1 LRDGMEIEHFSDH
14 IRCPHCHNIIEDDEA
29 LLCLFCG
36 ESLKRGIG
44 FLGKLRRG
52 APEAVFGAVVLLLVI
67 SFLLLLIF

>member
-1 LRDGMEIEHFSDH
+1 MRDGMDIGQFSDK
-14 IRCPHCHNIIEDDEA
+14 IRCPHCHNTIEDDEA

-52 APEAVFGAVVLLLVI
+52 APETVLGAVVFLLLI